1 LSESDIL
8 SNIRRAALRWLA
20 RRDYS
25 QREIT
30 QKLTVNDYPAEAINT
45 VVTALTRAGLINE
58 NRFTEN
64 YINWRRGKGCGPLR
78 ISMELQ
84 SRGIPSEMIAE
95 QIHIT
100 DNAWFAEAQKA
111 WRKQF
116 KGKLPTDFKLRAKQM
131 RFLQYRG
138 FTREQI
144 ASVFGSE
151 E

>member
-1 LSESDIL
+1 MKT
-8 SNIRRAALRWLA
+8 IRRVVLHWLT

-25 QREIT
+25 QHEIT
-30 QKLTVNDYPAEAINT
+30 QKLKVKAYPTEAIHT
-45 VVTALTRAGLINE
+45 VVADLAQAGLINE
-58 NRFTEN
+58 SRFTEN
-64 YINWRRGKGCGPLR
+64 YIYWRRGKGYGPLR
-78 ISMELQ
+78 ISMELR

-95 QIHIT
+95 QLQIT

-111 WRKQF
+111 WQKQF
-116 KGKLPTDFKLRAKQM
+116 KGKLPADFKLRAKQM

-144 ASVFGSE
+144 ESVFGSE